1 MAQAAVKQII
11 EDYVT
16 AVSNADTDL
25 LARTFRDDAR
35 MWGWLGPELE
45 AVPISEFFK
54 VVDGSKEDMSWK
66 ESFSYTIRNVE
77 ANGKVGYG
85 VLEETGYLGANFV
98 TYFTC
103 INDGQRWQI
112 ASKTFTMVE

>member
-1 MAQAAVKQII
+1 MAQEAVRQII

-16 AVSNADTDL
+16 AVSNADVEML
-25 LARTFRDDAR
+25 SNVFRDDAM

-45 AVPISEFFK
+45 AVPITEFFK
-54 VVDGSKEDMSWK
+54 VVEGAKEDMSWK
-66 ESFSYTIRNVE
+66 ENFSYEIRNVE
-77 ANGKVGYG
+77 AHGKVGYG
-85 VLEETGYLGANFV
+85 VLEEQGFLGANFA

-103 INDGQRWQI
+103 INDGERWQI